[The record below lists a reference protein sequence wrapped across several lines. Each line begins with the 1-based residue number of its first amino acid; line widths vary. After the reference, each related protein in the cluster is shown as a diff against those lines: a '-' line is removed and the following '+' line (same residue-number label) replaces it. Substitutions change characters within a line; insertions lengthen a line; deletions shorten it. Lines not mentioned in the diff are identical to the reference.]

1 MKVYL
6 RPVAEKQFKKLPP
19 PEKKKVARKL
29 LLLTNDQTIGKLL
42 QGEYAGSHSL
52 RAWPYRIIYSI
63 EDHDTIVV
71 YSISHRQGAYK

>member
-29 LLLTNDQTIGKLL
+29 VLLANDQTIGKLL

-52 RAWPYRIIYSI
+52 RAWPYRIIY
-63 EDHDTIVV
+63 TIGDQEIIIF
-71 YSISHRQGAYK
+71 SISHRQGAYQ